1 MGSQEDTV
9 LHPRLLPPLPLK
21 RLTPPWSQS
30 SIFTS
35 NARLS
40 QFPLLSPKNESAHFL
55 GFSLASLPLCSS
67 VVRA

>member
-40 QFPLLSPKNESAHFL
+40 QFPLLSPKNEVHTSWAL
-55 GFSLASLPLCSS
+55 LWPVSLSVPL
-67 VVRA
+67 